1 MLQPSIVASE
11 AQQGWVTAIAEK
23 PPFLRAIKTDPS
35 RIVTSPEALLPE
47 ALLLIE
53 ILNLHHRKNL
63 NTNVIILVCVKQVV
77 LNLLP
82 VR

>member
-1 MLQPSIVASE
+1 MYLPV
-11 AQQGWVTAIAEK
+11 
-23 PPFLRAIKTDPS
+23 RARQVLSLSHVPGNKTDPS

-47 ALLLIE
+47 SLLLIE
-53 ILNLHHRKNL
+53 IFNLDRGKNL
-63 NTNVIILVCVKQVV
+63 NTNVIVLVGVKQVV